1 MEFDRTK
8 SLEEYGKTLF
18 ELQQILKDY
27 EKIENK
33 DELRKNYG
41 SQILTEEDLDGEI
54 WKEFPQNPKYL
65 VSNKGRIKYGGKIQP
80 QTHEIN
86 TKTGEPKWGYLV
98 LEDKNLRQDYIYNFV
113 AFTFLGKI
121 DGDGYHVHHI
131 TNDGYDNSI
140 DNLVLLTATEHSLV
154 HGFKI
159 GVFNI

>member
-1 MEFDRTK
+1 M
-8 SLEEYGKTLF
+8 
-18 ELQQILKDY
+18 
-27 EKIENK
+27 
-33 DELRKNYG
+33 RKNYG
-41 SQILTEEDLDGEI
+41 SQILDEQDLEGEI
-54 WKEFPQNPKYL
+54 WKGFPKNPKYL
-65 VSNKGRIKYGGKIQP
+65 VSNKGRIKYDGKIQP

-86 TKTGEPKWGYLV
+86 PKTDEIKWGYLV

-140 DNLVLLTATEHSLV
+140 DNLVLSTATEHSLV

-159 GVFNI
+159 WG